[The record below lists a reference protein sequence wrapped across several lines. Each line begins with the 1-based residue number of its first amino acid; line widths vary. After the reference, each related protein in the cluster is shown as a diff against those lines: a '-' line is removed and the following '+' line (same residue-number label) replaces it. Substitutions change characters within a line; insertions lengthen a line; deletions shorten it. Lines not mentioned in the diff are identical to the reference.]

1 MLKDFKAFVL
11 RGNVIDLAVAVVI
24 GAAFGLVVTA
34 LVDNVLMQLIAAI
47 IGKPDFSQ
55 LTFTIHRAVFKYG
68 LVINAVIKF
77 LAVAA
82 ALFFFVVQPMNWVIA
97 RSRRE
102 PPAEPDTRKCDQCLS
117 IVPAQARRCA
127 FCTSELTPAA

>member
-34 LVDNVLMQLIAAI
+34 LVNNILMQIIAAI
-47 IGKPDFSQ
+47 IGKQDFGQ
-55 LTFTIHRAVFKYG
+55 LSFYIHGAQFKYG
-68 LVINAVIKF
+68 LVINALINF
-77 LAVAA
+77 LAVAS